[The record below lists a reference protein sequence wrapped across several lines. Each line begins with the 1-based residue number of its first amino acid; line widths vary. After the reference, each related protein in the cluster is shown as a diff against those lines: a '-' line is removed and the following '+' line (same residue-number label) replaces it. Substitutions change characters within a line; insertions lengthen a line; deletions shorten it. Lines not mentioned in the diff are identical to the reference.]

1 VTSPRK
7 EKSASSA
14 IVNAF
19 LSEYRAHVGN
29 VTIDTLD
36 IWQEQLPEFDAEAI
50 SAKYKGVS
58 GESMTPVETAT
69 WEKIREL
76 ASRFQRADRIVLG
89 VPMWNFSVPYKLK
102 QLIDLSC
109 QRNLLFTFDGEF
121 YGPSLSIDKAFVAY
135 VRGQSDEAGFKTVSQ
150 PGFKYLSGYVE
161 FWLQLIGV
169 RSVVSLAVEHTWDGR
184 AVDMIEAGKRQ
195 AAALARQFWLPSR
208 SIQKLHERSRSH
220 EKRFGS
226 TTWSGG
232 LREGKGSVSTESRAL
247 ETYPYTFFS
256 RYGEEPGT
264 NPEELLGA
272 AHAACFTMSFVRL
285 LGMANFVP
293 ERVDSKSEGVID
305 KDGDCFSITSVHLT
319 VTAKIPGIDQVA
331 FQSIAAKAKAG
342 CPVSKLMKV
351 AIGFEANL
359 LSWVCAEGSRRVDR
373 GAMRL
378 LLERDEIRLGL
389 RRART
394 QRINAIGTS

>member
-1 VTSPRK
+1 MNILNIVTSPRK

-69 WEKIREL
+69 WERIREL

-135 VRGQSDEAGFKTVSQ
+135 VRDKATRQGSK
-150 PGFKYLSGYVE
+150 LS
-161 FWLQLIGV
+161 L
-169 RSVVSLAVEHTWDGR
+169 SLASSIS
-184 AVDMIEAGKRQ
+184 AVTLSFGCSSWAS
-195 AAALARQFWLPSR
+195 AALYRLPSNTLGTAAR
-208 SIQKLHERSRSH
+208 S
-220 EKRFGS
+220 
-226 TTWSGG
+226 T
-232 LREGKGSVSTESRAL
+232 
-247 ETYPYTFFS
+247 
-256 RYGEEPGT
+256 
-264 NPEELLGA
+264 
-272 AHAACFTMSFVRL
+272 
-285 LGMANFVP
+285 
-293 ERVDSKSEGVID
+293 
-305 KDGDCFSITSVHLT
+305 
-319 VTAKIPGIDQVA
+319 
-331 FQSIAAKAKAG
+331 
-342 CPVSKLMKV
+342 
-351 AIGFEANL
+351 
-359 LSWVCAEGSRRVDR
+359 
-373 GAMRL
+373 
-378 LLERDEIRLGL
+378 
-389 RRART
+389 
-394 QRINAIGTS
+394 